1 MLLHFMPYLQ
11 SRVNIFTCSYLD
23 SIDVIDV
30 VETIHVYQTWSQYQN
45 LQGQGLFPQ
54 GQGKA
59 KDLAT
64 KVKASAKVKD
74 LACKDK
80 AKDFISVHQS
90 VV

>member
-1 MLLHFMPYLQ
+1 MPYLQ

-30 VETIHVYQTWSQYQN
+30 VETIHVHQTWSQGQS
-45 LQGQGLFPQ
+45 LQGQSQWLFPQ

-59 KDLAT
+59 KDLAI

-74 LACKDK
+74 LACK
-80 AKDFISVHQS
+80 AKDFMSVHQS